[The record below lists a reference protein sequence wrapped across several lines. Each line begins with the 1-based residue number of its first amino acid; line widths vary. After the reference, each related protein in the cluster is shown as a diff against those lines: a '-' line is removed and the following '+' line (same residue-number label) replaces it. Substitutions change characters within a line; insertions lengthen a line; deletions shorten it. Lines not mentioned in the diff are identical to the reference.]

1 MNDDSDIIYFHQSL
15 DYEFN
20 CATETII
27 IFKKKFFKVISV
39 GKKKKD
45 RICIFNCKH
54 KRTAKVKVQL
64 VF

>member
-39 GKKKKD
+39 GKKKKGQD
-45 RICIFNCKH
+45 LHF
-54 KRTAKVKVQL
+54 
-64 VF
+64 

>member
-27 IFKKKFFKVISV
+27 IFKKKILQSDLSW
-39 GKKKKD
+39 KKKKD